1 MELRRSNAASA
12 VPNKKK
18 YDRKKCQSLM
28 LRLKKESEQPT
39 MTKLLRSKDRKV
51 ANLVTPNG
59 KQASIANTF
68 GLPAGKAYSCPGATS
83 VCETVCYA
91 GKLEKVF
98 PTVKKNL
105 LHNWELLKDADG
117 ETMVRLLNEIISDFN
132 DECEKRN
139 APKQFR
145 IHWDGDF
152 FNDTYTY
159 AWKMIIDKYPDIQF
173 WVYTRVKSAAIILNH
188 VPNLSLYYSTDSEN
202 KAIGITLKNDHGV
215 SLAYLAKNFQIGQAD
230 MKELTGKV
238 GAKCP
243 ENKKAIPLISQ
254 KGSACATCKLCIY
267 EKSDIVFSATKK

>member
-1 MELRRSNAASA
+1 MS
-12 VPNKKK
+12 
-18 YDRKKCQSLM
+18 
-28 LRLKKESEQPT
+28 
-39 MTKLLRSKDRKV
+39 KLLRSKDRKV

-83 VCETVCYA
+83 VCESVCYA

-98 PTVKKNL
+98 PTVKVNL

-117 ETMVRLLNEIISDFN
+117 ETMVRLLNEMIHEFN
-132 DECEKRN
+132 AECDKRN
-139 APKQFR
+139 APKLFR

-188 VPNLSLYYSTDSEN
+188 IPNLSLYYSTDSEN
-202 KAIGITLKNDHGV
+202 KAIGITLKKDHGV
-215 SLAYLAKNFQIGQAD
+215 SLAYLAKNFLIGQED
-230 MKELTGKV
+230 MKELTGKP

-267 EKSDIVFSATKK
+267 KKSDIVFSATKK